1 MNLKTVIGAIALACV
16 GVSST
21 PAFAQQAGAQQPQGW
36 MWGFGVAASQDVYT
50 DFDNRVVPILLSA
63 TPVKSYAFTDHLLAM
78 NFFAKVALLLTLSLS
93 RYLQVMKKMTVP
105 YLQVWTTEILA
116 TRPELGLT
124 TTRVAGFIHCQPMP
138 IFLVSLMAT
147 KRPPVSGKGLE

>member
-1 MNLKTVIGAIALACV
+1 MNLKTVIGAITLACV

-50 DFDNRVVPILLSA
+50 DFDNRVVPI
-63 TPVKSYAFTDHLLAM
+63 PIYAFTDHLLAM